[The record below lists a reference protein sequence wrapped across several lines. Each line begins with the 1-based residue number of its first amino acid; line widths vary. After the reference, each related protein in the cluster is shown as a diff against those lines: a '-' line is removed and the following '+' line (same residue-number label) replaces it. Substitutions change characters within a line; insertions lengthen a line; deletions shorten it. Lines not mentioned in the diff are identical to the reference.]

1 MKEKEESIEVKQ
13 EVNYIPQDLR
23 TSDVT
28 EKGTK
33 AEKQKPELKKVNL
46 VYEDDDTKNRKE

>member
-13 EVNYIPQDLR
+13 EVNYIPKDLR

-28 EKGTK
+28 EEGNK
-33 AEKQKPELKKVNL
+33 LKKVNL
-46 VYEDDDTKNRKE
+46 VYEDDDTKNRKQ